1 MLSLERMY
9 ALLLFF
15 PSSWPPHFPKKG
27 EEDSAEDERCEDR
40 PTHLE
45 SSLFPLEKSDGDDAS
60 PLTVFLHAF
69 SPTWK
74 GHAREAA
81 REDENAFVGARRT
94 FPM

>member
-9 ALLLFF
+9 ALLLLF

-27 EEDSAEDERCEDR
+27 EEEDEAYEQCEDCPR
-40 PTHLE
+40 YPEL
-45 SSLFPLEKSDGDDAS
+45 SLFPLEKSDGDDAP
-60 PLTVFLHAF
+60 PLTVFLYAF

-81 REDENAFVGARRT
+81 TEDENAFVGARRT